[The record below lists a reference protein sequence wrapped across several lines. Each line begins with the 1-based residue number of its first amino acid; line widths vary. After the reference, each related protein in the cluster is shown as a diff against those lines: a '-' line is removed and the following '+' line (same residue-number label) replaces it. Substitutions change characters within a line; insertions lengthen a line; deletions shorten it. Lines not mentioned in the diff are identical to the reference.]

1 MFEGM
6 VAELMNLDDDALTE
20 RFRARELVRR
30 RAVAE
35 MAAITKEAERR
46 ALHTV
51 DGHRSVRH
59 WVRAQINCPLGEATR
74 LRRVAI
80 ACDQVA
86 GLGDTLL
93 GGHIGAAQADEL
105 ARLATHPRVG
115 DMFPTAAP
123 LLTGHAEQ
131 LSYEEFRLVTRR
143 WETLADLDG
152 ADRDDE
158 VSHERRTAS
167 VLVFDGALD
176 VTARGGTALAGAEM
190 LGIFDR
196 FVAAEFA
203 ADVAARTAE
212 FGPDAPAA
220 MLPRSDAQRR
230 FDALTAIFR
239 AAVTAPAD
247 GIAPRP
253 VLNLLVGLGT
263 YERLVE
269 RRLTGIDPG
278 LDSGLD
284 AELDLRVERI
294 ETTNG
299 VAVSPASLLAASVVA
314 EVRRVVVDS
323 AGVVVDAGRRR
334 RLFTGPAR
342 EMALLLAHSCGHL
355 ACTVRA
361 DHCEVDHVTE
371 WDRDAGRTDQINAR
385 PRCSTH
391 NPLKT
396 ARGIR
401 SVRTRDGTI
410 VDIRADGTPMAPVGR
425 RLHLDPDDPDGPGD
439 QTDVAVISGYRIV
452 RVEYCRFRRRD
463 AKLTSSDPELAHWDD
478 GVARLPHPAR
488 REDRVDDRDDG
499 VGARA
504 GGG

>member
-1 MFEGM
+1 MFEVV
-6 VAELMNLDDDALTE
+6 VAELMDLDDDALTE
-20 RFRARELVRR
+20 RFRGLELQRR
-30 RAVAE
+30 RAAAE
-35 MAAITKEAERR
+35 MAAITKEVERR

-59 WVRAQINCPLGEATR
+59 WVRAQINCPMGEATR
-74 LRRVAI
+74 LRRAAI

-93 GGHIGAAQADEL
+93 HGHIGTAQADEL

-115 DMFPTAAP
+115 DRFPAVAP

-158 VSHERRTAS
+158 VSHERRSAS
-167 VLVFDGALD
+167 VVALD
-176 VTARGGTALAGAEM
+176 GTLDVSARGGSALTTAEM
-190 LGIFDR
+190 VGIFDQ
-196 FVAAEFA
+196 FVEAEFA

-212 FGPDAPAA
+212 FGPDAPASR
-220 MLPRSDAQRR
+220 LPRTDAQRR
-230 FDALTAIFR
+230 FDALAAIFR

-247 GIAPRP
+247 GVAPRP

-278 LDSGLD
+278 LETGLD
-284 AELDLRVERI
+284 SELDLGIERI

-299 VAVSPASLLAASVVA
+299 VTLSPASVLAASVVA
-314 EVRRVVVDS
+314 EVRRVVVDA

-361 DHCEVDHVTE
+361 DHCEVDHVAE

-410 VDIRADGTPMAPVGR
+410 VDLRADGTPMAPVGR
-425 RLHLDPDDPDGPGD
+425 RLQLEPDEPGKPDGSGEH
-439 QTDVAVISGYRIV
+439 TDVAVVRGYRVV
-452 RVEYCRFRRRD
+452 RMEYCRLR
-463 AKLTSSDPELAHWDD
+463 
-478 GVARLPHPAR
+478 HPGR
-488 REDRVDDRDDG
+488 S
-499 VGARA
+499 
-504 GGG
+504 